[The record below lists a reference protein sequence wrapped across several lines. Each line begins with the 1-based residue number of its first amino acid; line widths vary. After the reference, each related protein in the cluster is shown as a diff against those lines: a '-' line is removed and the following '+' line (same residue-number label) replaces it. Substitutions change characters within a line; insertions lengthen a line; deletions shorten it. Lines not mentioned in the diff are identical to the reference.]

1 MPRSPVSTKR
11 ESRTQERDT
20 DSVPEDEPNEEGAV
34 RIGHQKV
41 GEETGVQDEDLYAT
55 LIQKWFTGESESQSQ
70 SECDSSWS
78 YGL

>member
-1 MPRSPVSTKR
+1 LPRSPVSTKR

-20 DSVPEDEPNEEGAV
+20 DSEDEPNEEGAV

-55 LIQKWFTGESESQSQ
+55 LIQK
-70 SECDSSWS
+70 
-78 YGL
+78 

>member
-1 MPRSPVSTKR
+1 MFLSSTLPRSPVSTKR

-55 LIQKWFTGESESQSQ
+55 LIQK
-70 SECDSSWS
+70 
-78 YGL
+78 